1 MKVYAAAD
9 HTNKRAAYCLKVR
22 GASHILRP
30 ATVTVSTPQWLKE
43 APNHLK
49 NREGDV
55 VGRVFMTSHPT
66 IPLEA
71 FAYCPTT
78 REDANPKV
86 IECKRVHTVNEAIS
100 WRESLE

>member
-22 GASHILRP
+22 GASKP
-30 ATVTVSTPQWLKE
+30 SQ
-43 APNHLK
+43 
-49 NREGDV
+49 GDV
-55 VGRVFMTSHPT
+55 IGRVFMTSHPT

-71 FAYCPTT
+71 FAYYPTT

-86 IECKRVHTVNEAIS
+86 IGCKRVHTVNEAIS